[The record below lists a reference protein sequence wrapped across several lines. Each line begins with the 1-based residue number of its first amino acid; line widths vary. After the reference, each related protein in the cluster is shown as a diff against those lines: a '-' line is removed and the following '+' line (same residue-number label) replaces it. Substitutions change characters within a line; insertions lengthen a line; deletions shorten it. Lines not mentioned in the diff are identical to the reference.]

1 MLFHYHLWTPFVEE
15 TERFYQQLGFQ
26 VTQRIGKYEGAFTSF
41 DPPLDWDDFREQQIL
56 FRIIEMKRGAIN
68 ITFGYGKKVMFD
80 HIGFLV
86 TEADRLKVID
96 RAEGLGL
103 TVQANERRTF
113 IGTPFGFR
121 VELQTHP
128 DAVESETGDQLLQL
142 GIATP
147 KPGLEPL
154 LSQLLDRAVPE
165 ITTICLATDA
175 CQEGCIFRNTCAI
188 GARSE
193 RSRSPDG
200 ESACVNQRTDRG
212 PEPLKVSHLSANAQN
227 IRLNR
232 WKQLF
237 ARTTVRDGEHAV
249 PS

>member
-26 VTQRIGKYEGAFTSF
+26 VTQRIGKYAGEFTSF

-68 ITFGYGKKVMFD
+68 LTFGYGKKVMFD

-86 TEADRLKVID
+86 TEAERLQVLG

-103 TVQANERRTF
+103 TIQANERRTF

-121 VELQTHP
+121 IELQTHP
-128 DAVESETGDQLLQL
+128 DAVESETGDRLLQL

-147 KPGLEPL
+147 TPGLEPL
-154 LSQLLDRAVPE
+154 LSQLLARPVPE
-165 ITTICLATDA
+165 ITSVVA
-175 CQEGCIFRNTCAI
+175 ERMH
-188 GARSE
+188 ARQVVFSGIPALPVQDPNGLE
-193 RSRSPDG
+193 VRTVSPHALIDG
-200 ESACVNQRTDRG
+200 RIEDQ
-212 PEPLKVSHLSANAQN
+212 HL
-227 IRLNR
+227 
-232 WKQLF
+232 
-237 ARTTVRDGEHAV
+237 
-249 PS
+249 